1 MDPEVGSSGGNDS
14 SYSWGAGIDNG
25 FYPSPRTYLV
35 GVNIK
40 F

>member
-1 MDPEVGSSGGNDS
+1 MDPEIGSSGDTVG
-14 SYSWGAGIDNG
+14 WAAGIDNG

-35 GVNIK
+35 GVNVK